1 MISLV
6 SLICLA
12 FVWLA
17 EIRVQ
22 AQEAQEAPDEP
33 GSLYARSAV
42 LLDADSGRVLFG
54 KEADVKRPMA
64 STTKIMTCILTLEN
78 MSEEQTAT
86 VSERAAGQPKVHL
99 GARPEEEYSVRDL
112 LYSLMLESHNDSA
125 VIIAEAIGGSV
136 EGFAAMMNAK
146 AEELGCTDTHFVT
159 PNGLDGLDEGGV
171 HSTTAADLARIMKYC
186 VMDSPKKEEFLAI
199 TQTRSYQFSDVAGS
213 RSFSC
218 SNHNAFLDM
227 MDGAISGK
235 TGFTADAG
243 YCYVGALQ
251 KDGKTFIVSLLACGW
266 PNNKNYKW
274 KDTRLLM
281 EYGLA
286 NYEYRDVWEDVPV
299 TEIPVEDG
307 ADERT
312 PCEKGSRIAAGLEG
326 ERQEILVLLR
336 QDEKVEVEKKLESS
350 FDAPVAKGEK
360 AGEVA
365 YMLEGEKIAGYD
377 IVTLGSVEERTIFW
391 CFERMLEW
399 TLC

>member
-1 MISLV
+1 
-6 SLICLA
+6 
-12 FVWLA
+12 
-17 EIRVQ
+17 
-22 AQEAQEAPDEP
+22 
-33 GSLYARSAV
+33 
-42 LLDADSGRVLFG
+42 
-54 KEADVKRPMA
+54 
-64 STTKIMTCILTLEN
+64 
-78 MSEEQTAT
+78 
-86 VSERAAGQPKVHL
+86 
-99 GARPEEEYSVRDL
+99 
-112 LYSLMLESHNDSA
+112 
-125 VIIAEAIGGSV
+125 
-136 EGFAAMMNAK
+136 
-146 AEELGCTDTHFVT
+146 
-159 PNGLDGLDEGGV
+159 
-171 HSTTAADLARIMKYC
+171 
-186 VMDSPKKEEFLAI
+186 
-199 TQTRSYQFSDVAGS
+199 
-213 RSFSC
+213 
-218 SNHNAFLDM
+218 
-227 MDGAISGK
+227 
-235 TGFTADAG
+235 
-243 YCYVGALQ
+243 
-251 KDGKTFIVSLLACGW
+251 
-266 PNNKNYKW
+266 
-274 KDTRLLM
+274 M

>member
-1 MISLV
+1 
-6 SLICLA
+6 
-12 FVWLA
+12 
-17 EIRVQ
+17 
-22 AQEAQEAPDEP
+22 
-33 GSLYARSAV
+33 
-42 LLDADSGRVLFG
+42 
-54 KEADVKRPMA
+54 
-64 STTKIMTCILTLEN
+64 
-78 MSEEQTAT
+78 
-86 VSERAAGQPKVHL
+86 
-99 GARPEEEYSVRDL
+99 
-112 LYSLMLESHNDSA
+112 MLESHNDSA

>member
-6 SLICLA
+6 SLICMA

-17 EIRVQ
+17 GTRVQ
-22 AQEAQEAPDEP
+22 AQEVQEAPDEP
-33 GSLYARSAV
+33 ESLYARSAV

-78 MSEEQTAT
+78 MAEEQTAT

-99 GARPEEEYSVRDL
+99 GSRPEEEYSVRDL

-227 MDGAISGK
+227 MEGAMSGK

-251 KDGKTFIVSLLACGW
+251 NDGKTFIVSLLACGW
-266 PNNKNYKW
+266 PNNRNYKW
-274 KDTRLLM
+274 KDTRILM

-299 TEIPVEDG
+299 TEIPVVDG

-312 PCEKGSRIAAGLEG
+312 PCEKGSRIAVGLEG
-326 ERQEILVLLR
+326 GRQEIWALLR
-336 QDEKVEVEKKLESS
+336 QDENVEVEKRMKDS
-350 FDAPVAKGEK
+350 FGAPVEKGEK
-360 AGEVA
+360 AGEIV
-365 YMLEGEKIAGYD
+365 YMLEGEEIAGYD
-377 IVTLGSVEERTIFW
+377 IVTLGSVEERTFAW